1 MTEPRIPASWEEAN
15 TVIMFKKGNRKDIK
29 NDMYTNLLAIKH
41 LQTVHKITTTRL
53 EKKLGANQP
62 REQAGFI
69 GSKYS
74 TKYYTHAIN
83 QLKENCGEY
92 NIPLCIAFEDYE
104 KAFDSVQTQAILTS
118 LQKQRIFVYT

>member
-1 MTEPRIPASWEEAN
+1 MGGSKYGDIVQEREQ
-15 TVIMFKKGNRKDIK
+15 KGHQELH
-29 NDMYTNLLAIKH
+29 TNLLAIKY

-83 QLKENCGEY
+83 QLKENCREY

-104 KAFDSVQTQAILTS
+104 KAFDSVQNSSNFDVIAKTKNICVHINPKKTC
-118 LQKQRIFVYT
+118 VY